1 MRISRQEQTNVS
13 VFDVIVGQDHAVA
26 EFQRAASDASKVI
39 LGERG
44 DAMTHAWL
52 VTGPPGSGRSTLAL
66 AFAASLVC
74 PQGGCGT
81 CVDCKSALAGTHV
94 DIEHIVPEGILYAID
109 DAKELVA
116 RAAVMPTRG
125 AWHVIVVED
134 VDRFRIDS
142 ASTLLKSIEEPPAH
156 TVWLLCAPT
165 VDDVFATIRS
175 RCRHVLLTTPSLPAI
190 AEQLSARFGID
201 PAMATFA
208 ARAAQGHIGRA
219 RALATD
225 ENARIRRKEILEI
238 PRMLTQVSS
247 CFSLAAKIIENS
259 AADADSILEPMNQI
273 DEANIKMQFGDGA
286 EGKAMRGNER
296 SMKAAIKALETRH
309 KRRRARVI
317 SDQYDR
323 VLLDLTGFYR
333 DVLVVQS
340 GSSAPL
346 INEEMRAQVEK
357 LADADTQTETLMRI
371 DAITETRDH
380 LLANVAPL
388 TAFEGLLVA
397 LRNPHIGG

>member
-1 MRISRQEQTNVS
+1 MS
-13 VFDVIVGQDHAVA
+13 VFDVIVGQDHAVG
-26 EFQRAASDASKVI
+26 EFQHAAADAAKVI
-39 LGERG
+39 LGQRG

-52 VTGPPGSGRSTLAL
+52 ITGPPGSGRSTIAL
-66 AFAASLVC
+66 AFAAALIC
-74 PQGGCGT
+74 PNGGCGE

-94 DIEHIVPEGILYAID
+94 DIEHIVPEGIQYSVD
-109 DAKELVA
+109 DARELVA
-116 RAAVMPTRG
+116 RASVMPTRG

-134 VDRFRIDS
+134 VDRFRIDA
-142 ASTLLKSIEEPPAH
+142 ASTLLKSIEEPPAQ

-190 AEQLSARFGID
+190 AEQLTARFGID
-201 PAMATFA
+201 QAMATFA

-238 PRMLTQVSS
+238 PSRLQQVSS
-247 CFSLAAKIIENS
+247 CFALAAKIIENS
-259 AADADSILEPMNQI
+259 AADADSIVEPLNQI
-273 DEANIKMQFGDGA
+273 DEGNIKMQFGEGS

-296 SMKAAIKALETRH
+296 NMKAAIKALETRH

-323 VLLDLTGFYR
+323 VLLDLTGLYR
-333 DVLVVQS
+333 DILVLQS
-340 GSSAPL
+340 GSTAPL
-346 INEEMRAQVEK
+346 INEEMRTGLEK
-357 LADADTQTETLMRI
+357 LADADTQTETLLRI

-397 LRNPHIGG
+397 LRNPHIGGH